1 MGKQPNSTSS
11 KQSPPPAMGDE
22 TASVGQAILGLLHTA
37 ANKAETD
44 TQQVLQSA
52 AKLSSQLHTA
62 QGRIAD
68 LEAELRL
75 YQEKAQRAE
84 GWLRKISMEIEDRLI
99 NEPEETG
106 RQMSRRI

>member
-1 MGKQPNSTSS
+1 MALGSVEIMLRKTRVT
-11 KQSPPPAMGDE
+11 K

-44 TQQVLQSA
+44 TQQVYSA
-52 AKLSSQLHTA
+52 EKLSSQLHTA

-84 GWLRKISMEIEDRLI
+84 GWLNIISHEIEDRFI
-99 NEPEETG
+99 NKPEKEQ
-106 RQMSRRI
+106 RLY